1 MNLLS
6 NLLNR
11 VNRNLRMQYICGSVY
26 RSNSTKSLRN
36 VSNTVIHIQIRNFPI
51 DPTGFDKLPEF
62 LDETSQ
68 GVQLLHELR
77 KLLFVIV
84 LIIAD
89 DIGQV
94 IHDLLVL
101 LYQILQKTNKRQIQ
115 PLLKLIIE
123 FFLDIPKPFIEFF
136 GGVDILFQF
145 HPSMVYLDQLMNAH
159 Q

>member
-6 NLLNR
+6 NFLNG
-11 VNRNLRMQYICGSVY
+11 VDRNLRMQYIRGSVY
-26 RSNSTKSLRN
+26 RSNSTKSLRD
-36 VSNTVIHIQIRNFPI
+36 VSNTIIHIQIRNFTI

-68 GVQLLHELR
+68 GVQLLHEFR

-89 DIGQV
+89 DIGQI

-101 LYQILQKTNKRQIQ
+101 LDQLLQKTNKRQVQ
-115 PLLKLIIE
+115 HLLKLIIQ
-123 FFLDIPKPFIEFF
+123 FFFDIPKPFIKFF